1 MYGYRGP
8 VPAPGPYGFAGGG
21 SRMFFG
27 APFLGGLL
35 GGLVG
40 GGLVSSALLLPRPYA
55 YGYGGFPPP
64 YGFGYPYY

>member
-8 VPAPGPYGFAGGG
+8 VPAPGPYGLAGGG

-40 GGLVSSALLLPRPYA
+40 SALLFPRPYA
-55 YGYGGFPPP
+55 YGFGYGGFPPP
-64 YGFGYPYY
+64 YGVGYPYY